1 MMQVQGNDSD
11 RAING
16 SILSLENAGTC
27 LEVDEFTETLQIP
40 VEFILRLRGLFEFTM
55 NGTQGCVQPIHK
67 SFVRF
72 SCALSLCLN
81 VCDLQ
86 YELSEIKGKDNY
98 IAIVLH
104 MAALLSSQASLNK
117 ELIALKQLCGANGE
131 QERRRKMHLVYESIT
146 SRGSRI
152 FASEGVDVHITL
164 ASGEKIKTN
173 SKVTNLLVEVMRA
186 SGELVSLA
194 LARVI
199 LPRVADE
206 EWQETKSV
214 FNLIQLLQNNI
225 RGENMKHN
233 NDSFQFTS
241 LKFATNSD
249 YIRLCAFFSLIQ
261 GWTLDFLDHDAKQ
274 KEVYIGNIQQFS
286 PILFQVLKKLT
297 CLVLSAKVET
307 VKITKPVHNICVTW
321 GPKEA
326 SWSLRRVKK
335 EKGTPLI
342 QQVVRCYV

>member
-1 MMQVQGNDSD
+1 
-11 RAING
+11 
-16 SILSLENAGTC
+16 
-27 LEVDEFTETLQIP
+27 
-40 VEFILRLRGLFEFTM
+40 
-55 NGTQGCVQPIHK
+55 
-67 SFVRF
+67 
-72 SCALSLCLN
+72 
-81 VCDLQ
+81 
-86 YELSEIKGKDNY
+86 
-98 IAIVLH
+98 
-104 MAALLSSQASLNK
+104 
-117 ELIALKQLCGANGE
+117 
-131 QERRRKMHLVYESIT
+131 MHLVYESIT

-214 FNLIQLLQNNI
+214 FNLIQLLQTNL

-233 NDSFQFTS
+233 NDSFHFTS

-261 GWTLDFLDHDAKQ
+261 GWTLDFLDHDVKQ
-274 KEVYIGNIQQFS
+274 KEVYLGYIQHFRQFCS
-286 PILFQVLKKLT
+286 
-297 CLVLSAKVET
+297 
-307 VKITKPVHNICVTW
+307 
-321 GPKEA
+321 
-326 SWSLRRVKK
+326 R
-335 EKGTPLI
+335 
-342 QQVVRCYV
+342 Y

>member
-1 MMQVQGNDSD
+1 MQVQGNDSD

-16 SILSLENAGTC
+16 SISSLENAGTC

-40 VEFILRLRGLFEFTM
+40 VEFILRLRGLFEFTFTM
-55 NGTQGCVQPIHK
+55 NGTKGCVEPIHK
-67 SFVRF
+67 SYVRF

-81 VCDLQ
+81 VSDLQ
-86 YELSEIKGKDNY
+86 YELAEIKGKDNY

-225 RGENMKHN
+225 RGDLIKC
-233 NDSFQFTS
+233 TS
-241 LKFATNSD
+241 
-249 YIRLCAFFSLIQ
+249 
-261 GWTLDFLDHDAKQ
+261 
-274 KEVYIGNIQQFS
+274 
-286 PILFQVLKKLT
+286 
-297 CLVLSAKVET
+297 
-307 VKITKPVHNICVTW
+307 
-321 GPKEA
+321 
-326 SWSLRRVKK
+326 
-335 EKGTPLI
+335 
-342 QQVVRCYV
+342 

>member
-1 MMQVQGNDSD
+1 M
-11 RAING
+11 
-16 SILSLENAGTC
+16 E
-27 LEVDEFTETLQIP
+27 
-40 VEFILRLRGLFEFTM
+40 RG
-55 NGTQGCVQPIHK
+55 
-67 SFVRF
+67 
-72 SCALSLCLN
+72 A
-81 VCDLQ
+81 
-86 YELSEIKGKDNY
+86 
-98 IAIVLH
+98 
-104 MAALLSSQASLNK
+104 
-117 ELIALKQLCGANGE
+117 
-131 QERRRKMHLVYESIT
+131 
-146 SRGSRI
+146 RGSRI
-152 FASEGVDVHITL
+152 FVSEGVDVHITL

-214 FNLIQLLQNNI
+214 FNLIQLLQTNL

-261 GWTLDFLDHDAKQ
+261 GWTLDFLDHDVKQ
-274 KEVYIGNIQQFS
+274 KEVYIGYIKQFS
-286 PILFQVLKKLT
+286 LILFQVLKKLT
-297 CLVLSAKVET
+297 CLVLGAKVET

-335 EKGTPLI
+335 SKVVPRPSESDIRGWLSPLGGNEEKKMDGTAPEDM
-342 QQVVRCYV
+342 Q